1 MTQQPHPQEKCKQ
14 HPQEHLYANANPTL
28 IHSHLKL
35 EILKEINPEYSSEE
49 LLLKLKLQYFGH
61 LMWRAGK
68 DPDAGRDWGQEEKG
82 KTEDEM
88 VGWHHRLDDDAWWA
102 GSGNGGGR
110 RSLCSAVHG
119 VTKSRTQQSNWTTP
133 KTGNKGSALQLASG
147 QYSVSVAL

>member
-14 HPQEHLYANANPTL
+14 HSQEHLYANANPTL

-49 LLLKLKLQYFGH
+49 LMLKLKLQYFGH

-102 GSGNGGGR
+102 GSGKWWR
-110 RSLCSAVHG
+110 TKEPLFCSPWGHKESDTTEQLNN
-119 VTKSRTQQSNWTTP
+119 TKNW
-133 KTGNKGSALQLASG
+133 K
-147 QYSVSVAL
+147 